1 MAFLELNYH
10 SDALGMGVSV
20 NVVLPEK
27 AKTLIGM
34 TADGAA
40 SPTYKT
46 LYLLHG
52 LSDDHSIWMRRTSI
66 ERYAADYGIAVVMP
80 SVARSWYTDT
90 AYGMKYLT
98 FVSRE
103 LPAVCQSYFRGM
115 STLRE
120 DNLVAG
126 LSMGGYGAIKVA
138 LTRPDLFG
146 YCASFSGALDVA
158 HMWDPRLWR
167 EGRYIFGCDLEGFSD
182 LEGTQHDLF
191 ALCTRAKE
199 ADTPFPALYLWCG
212 ERDSLLGDNRKFHAH
227 LDALGVEHTYAESDG
242 NHAWTYWDEQIQR
255 TLRLFL
261 GKDKA

>member
-90 AYGMKYLT
+90 ACY
-98 FVSRE
+98 E
-103 LPAVCQSYFRGM
+103 LWDVQENTIQADM
-115 STLRE
+115 TLY
-120 DNLVAG
+120 AG
-126 LSMGGYGAIKVA
+126 WEK
-138 LTRPDLFG
+138 
-146 YCASFSGALDVA
+146 
-158 HMWDPRLWR
+158 
-167 EGRYIFGCDLEGFSD
+167 LE
-182 LEGTQHDLF
+182 
-191 ALCTRAKE
+191 
-199 ADTPFPALYLWCG
+199 
-212 ERDSLLGDNRKFHAH
+212 
-227 LDALGVEHTYAESDG
+227 
-242 NHAWTYWDEQIQR
+242 
-255 TLRLFL
+255 
-261 GKDKA
+261 

>member
-1 MAFLELNYH
+1 MAFLELKYH

-115 STLRE
+115 STRRE

-199 ADTPFPALYLWCG
+199 EDTPFPALYLWCG

-227 LDALGVEHTYAESDG
+227 LDALGGEHKYA
-242 NHAWTYWDEQIQR
+242 
-255 TLRLFL
+255 
-261 GKDKA
+261 